1 MNVCPIASAFTFILL
16 LMAAAAGQQS
26 SVTPE
31 SRASHQSSGSGSQS
45 APCRPQRPTATT
57 PFDTCKYLPL
67 GPGIHGPRVLS
78 APDPEYSE
86 EARKAK
92 LSGTAVLAVAINENG
107 GVDDVEVVRHLEPS
121 LDQKAI
127 DAVKQWQF
135 APATKDGKPVAVQ
148 LNVDVTFKLY

>member
-1 MNVCPIASAFTFILL
+1 M
-16 LMAAAAGQQS
+16 
-26 SVTPE
+26 
-31 SRASHQSSGSGSQS
+31 
-45 APCRPQRPTATT
+45 T

-67 GPGIHGPRVLS
+67 GPEIHGPRPVS

-86 EARKAK
+86 AARKAK
-92 LSGTAVLAVAINENG
+92 LDGTAVLAVAINEKG

-127 DAVKQWQF
+127 DAIKQWEF

-148 LNVDVTFKLY
+148 INVDVTFRLY